1 MSAGD
6 PHTTGAPDPYQPGQV
21 YAGPPGTVSP
31 SAPQGSGPGGT
42 AAGAGRSGAGHYS
55 AVANPTRRPT
65 LRRLTLYGIMIA
77 GFLLCGAV
85 LSYVLGSGLGI
96 RTTVTVALL
105 AALPLLVV
113 VPTYL
118 WVDRYEAEPRR
129 FLAFGFAWGALCAAV
144 GALVLNTFFSLAL
157 QVAGNQEADTLGA
170 IVSAPVVEEGLK
182 GLGIL
187 LIVLLRRKQFDG
199 IIDGIVYAGMI
210 GAGFA
215 FSENILYL
223 GRIYGEYGNQG
234 LTQLFF
240 LRCVMGPF
248 AHPLFTAMTG
258 IGIGVAVSVMRSRA
272 TRIIAGLVGYAGAV
286 MLHFI
291 WNLSASTGNIFSVY
305 LAFQVPL
312 FLCFLGL
319 LSWLRAREGRTIRT
333 YLSQYADAG
342 WLNHQEVAMLGS
354 LPARR
359 QARAWAKQSG
369 GPGALSSMRSF
380 QDAAADL
387 ALLRSRMARGVA
399 EPEVSARERALL
411 DAVVA
416 HRAGFLGT
424 AAYGPGVRV

>member
-6 PHTTGAPDPYQPGQV
+6 PHTTGAPDPHRPGQV
-21 YAGPPGTVSP
+21 YAGPPGTVAP
-31 SAPQGSGPGGT
+31 APQQGPGTEG
-42 AAGAGRSGAGHYS
+42 AAAVGVAGGGQYS
-55 AVANPTRRPT
+55 SVPNPTQRPNQ
-65 LRRLTLYGIMIA
+65 RKLTFYGIMIV
-77 GFLLCGAV
+77 GFLLAWSV
-85 LSYVLGSGLGI
+85 LSFEFGSGLGL
-96 RTTVTVALL
+96 RTTVTVALF
-105 AALPLLVV
+105 AAIPLLVV

-118 WVDRYEAEPRR
+118 WVDRYEAEPVRL
-129 FLAFGFAWGALCAAV
+129 LAFGFAWGALCAAV
-144 GALVLNTFFSLAL
+144 GALFINTFFSIAL
-157 QVAGNQEADTLGA
+157 QLAGNQDADTLGA
-170 IVSAPVVEEGLK
+170 VVSAPIVEEGLK

-223 GRIYGEYGNQG
+223 GRIYNEYGNAG

-258 IGIGVAVSVMRSRA
+258 IGLGVAVSLMR
-272 TRIIAGLVGYAGAV
+272 TRTTQILAGLAGYVGAIT
-286 MLHFI
+286 LHFI
-291 WNLSASTGNIFSVY
+291 WNLTASTGNIFLGY
-305 LAFQVPL
+305 FAFQVPL

-319 LSWLRAREGRTIRT
+319 LIWLRVREGRTIRT

-354 LPARR
+354 LSARR

-387 ALLRSRMARGVA
+387 ALLRSRMTRGVA
-399 EPEVSARERALL
+399 EPEVAARERELL

-424 AAYGPGVRV
+424 AAYGPAVRA

>member
-6 PHTTGAPDPYQPGQV
+6 PRTTNTPDPYRPGQV
-21 YAGPPGTVSP
+21 YAGPPETPSP
-31 SAPQGSGPGGT
+31 SAPHGPGVAPGS
-42 AAGAGRSGAGHYS
+42 AGQYS
-55 AVANPTRRPT
+55 SVPNPTQRPNQ
-65 LRRLTLYGIMIA
+65 RKLTLYGIMIV
-77 GFLLCGAV
+77 GFLLAWAM
-85 LSYVLGSGLGI
+85 LSFEFGSGLGL
-96 RTTVTVALL
+96 RTTVTVALF
-105 AALPLLVV
+105 AAIPLLVV

-118 WVDRYEAEPRR
+118 WVDRYEAEPMR

-144 GALVLNTFFSLAL
+144 GALFLNTFFSLAL
-157 QVAGNQEADTLGA
+157 QLAGNQNADTLGA
-170 IVSAPVVEEGLK
+170 IISAPIVEEGLK

-223 GRIYGEYGNQG
+223 GRIYGEYGNAG

-258 IGIGVAVSVMRSRA
+258 IGLGVAVSLMR
-272 TRIIAGLVGYAGAV
+272 TRTTQVLAGLAGYAGAIT
-286 MLHFI
+286 LHFI
-291 WNLSASTGNIFSVY
+291 WNLSASTGNIFTAY

-319 LSWLRAREGRTIRT
+319 LLWLRIREGKTVRT

-342 WLNHQEVAMLGS
+342 WLDHQEVAMIGS
-354 LPARR
+354 LSARR
-359 QARAWAKQSG
+359 QARTWAKQSG
-369 GPGALSSMRSF
+369 GPGGLSSMRSF

-387 ALLRSRMARGVA
+387 ALLRSRTARGVA
-399 EPEVSARERALL
+399 EPEVSARERQLL

-424 AAYGPGVRV
+424 AAYGSAVRA